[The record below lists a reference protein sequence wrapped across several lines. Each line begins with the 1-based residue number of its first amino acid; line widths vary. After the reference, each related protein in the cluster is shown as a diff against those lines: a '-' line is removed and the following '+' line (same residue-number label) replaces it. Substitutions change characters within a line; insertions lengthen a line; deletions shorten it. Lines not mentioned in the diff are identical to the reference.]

1 MKNLRSI
8 MAIIILLCLCIT
20 GCTDSTTTNNSDYS
34 DAIGASPE
42 AAVSPSELY
51 IIESLNQSEFILEIE
66 AVTETNDP
74 NGKLNTDGGYTA
86 CVYFSSTLIDQSG
99 FSSKSVV
106 AKGTSCGGCIEVYSS
121 EEDAL
126 ARNKYLA
133 QFDGGIF
140 DSGSHNV
147 IGTIVIRTSEKLTNE
162 QQTDLT
168 RDLISIITS
177 NEQPTEPN
185 DQGIN
190 ETTTT
195 PTTEP
200 TTAPTTEPTTAPT
213 TEPTT
218 APTTVPT
225 TAPATEPTTAPTTE
239 PPHTH
244 SFSSAT
250 CTAPKTCSC
259 GATEGEPNGHNWKDA
274 NCTTP
279 KSCSSCNITEGTTT
293 EHSWKD
299 ATYASPKICT
309 VCGAT
314 EGNPLDVPGKENY
327 HGHVYTGG
335 DKSTKYHYEA
345 DCAGKY
351 SHEITWEEV
360 DRRGLEPCGTCV
372 LK

>member
-1 MKNLRSI
+1 MKK
-8 MAIIILLCLCIT
+8 
-20 GCTDSTTTNNSDYS
+20 
-34 DAIGASPE
+34 
-42 AAVSPSELY
+42 LY
-51 IIESLNQSEFILEIE
+51 IALSLILSLCFIFAGCDVDIEDETISVSGDMAYYAEMDEDTLEE
-66 AVTETNDP
+66 KCEGN
-74 NGKLNTDGGYTA
+74 Y
-86 CVYFSSTLIDQSG
+86 
-99 FSSKSVV
+99 
-106 AKGTSCGGCIEVYSS
+106 IEV
-121 EEDAL
+121 
-126 ARNKYLA
+126 
-133 QFDGGIF
+133 
-140 DSGSHNV
+140 SGTVHIIYQN
-147 IGTIVIRTSEKLTNE
+147 IGTIYLGNSLSDKIQFSCDLSNSDDATNIEKG
-162 QQTDLT
+162 
-168 RDLISIITS
+168 DLITIRGKCSSCIGSTIYLKNCEVEKQTNQTELES
-177 NEQPTEPN
+177 TAPT
-185 DQGIN
+185 N

-195 PTTEP
+195 PTTESS
-200 TTAPTTEPTTAPT
+200 TTSTIEPTIA
-213 TEPTT
+213 
-218 APTTVPT
+218 
-225 TAPATEPTTAPTTE
+225 PTTAPTTE

-244 SFSSAT
+244 SFNSAT
-250 CTAPKTCSC
+250 CTTPKTCSC

-279 KSCSSCNITEGTTT
+279 KSCTSCNITEGATT

-299 ATYASPKICT
+299 ATYASPKTCT